1 IRVYRLR
8 LWCVVHVNRAAERPA
23 RTRGARKA
31 LSAEEEESRCL
42 SRGDQRADNR
52 PRVVNVGARHVRA
65 REAVPGSQRTIGV
78 DRAPLKFTRPGA
90 AVVDAFPDDDLAKS
104 RKKYALSPAFASQ
117 IRIKRSRSDRAAK
130 GTRVINVIC
139 AQALGVRSSGISRV
153 AVDEVEFAA
162 KRKQRSK
169 SGCRG
174 QSVRS
179 RGPCAECAVRLNRRR
194 INSVRRQSA
203 RGQAAGDIEISV
215 VNGC

>member
-42 SRGDQRADNR
+42 RRRDQRADKR
-52 PRVVNVGARHVRA
+52 ARVVNVGARHVRA

-104 RKKYALSPAFASQ
+104 RKKYALSPASGMQ
-117 IRIKRSRSDRAAK
+117 IPIKQSHSNRDAK
-130 GTRVINVIC
+130 GTRVINVISG
-139 AQALGVRSSGISRV
+139 QALGVQSSGIGRV
-153 AVDEVEFAA
+153 AVDQVDFAA
-162 KRKQRSK
+162 K
-169 SGCRG
+169 
-174 QSVRS
+174 
-179 RGPCAECAVRLNRRR
+179 
-194 INSVRRQSA
+194 
-203 RGQAAGDIEISV
+203 
-215 VNGC
+215 